1 MYHFFVKKKK
11 RESERVPRL
20 QKHQP
25 VLFTP
30 STNVRLLTGFPREL
44 CGFKG
49 VFRAFYVSR
58 RWAGSAYRVGK
69 QVSVFVI
76 GTLGRDSRIFLNQRE
91 FLVSAFF
98 P

>member
-1 MYHFFVKKKK
+1 MYHFFVKKKG
-11 RESERVPRL
+11 VPRL

-30 STNVRLLTGFPREL
+30 CTNVRLLTGFPREL
-44 CGFKG
+44 CGFRG
-49 VFRAFYVSR
+49 VFGLSMSQGNGR
-58 RWAGSAYRVGK
+58 GSAYRVGK

-76 GTLGRDSRIFLNQRE
+76 GSLGRDSRIFLSQRE
-91 FLVSAFF
+91 FLVSALF